1 MSETGEDSTLV
12 CENMPTEAPQVS
24 TIVQVAMTSTSVP
37 ANIFIGTLQGIL
49 GFANIQ
55 VRVLVDVG
63 CDSQQLVMYWKFT
76 DIKQWRQLKSETP
89 ASRGGIYYGDMKIKC
104 FQALAWWVT
113 DLTLQGKIIDL
124 DYFKTDILADAI
136 EESTLDFED
145 TRDGKRELSKP
156 RSVLE
161 FLLQAYE
168 LNIKSFFHSLIG
180 FIGLDHM
187 LVIFGLIGDGI
198 CDRCGE
204 VGFHMKSS

>member
-1 MSETGEDSTLV
+1 
-12 CENMPTEAPQVS
+12 
-24 TIVQVAMTSTSVP
+24 
-37 ANIFIGTLQGIL
+37 
-49 GFANIQ
+49 
-55 VRVLVDVG
+55 
-63 CDSQQLVMYWKFT
+63 
-76 DIKQWRQLKSETP
+76 
-89 ASRGGIYYGDMKIKC
+89 MKIKC

-168 LNIKSFFHSLIG
+168 LLYFCYSQYYTHVHATKQGQS
-180 FIGLDHM
+180 
-187 LVIFGLIGDGI
+187 
-198 CDRCGE
+198 RA
-204 VGFHMKSS
+204 FHMESNFTTSVTNPITN